1 LDKIKKLFIPENA
14 RVIVI
19 SDIHGELELFKELLN
34 KVDFNSGDYLIIN
47 GDLCEKGSNS
57 DGVVRF
63 IMELE
68 VQYPNIHVTEGNC
81 DTLVEDLME
90 ENPELLGYIKTRKH
104 SILNEWLDK
113 IGFVIGEDTT
123 VGEIT
128 ERLTCRFSKEINWL
142 LQLPTA
148 IEADDYI
155 FVHAGLE
162 DRVDWKETD
171 RMKAITFRSFL
182 HHTHNA
188 DKCVIVGH
196 WPVVNYSNN
205 IPSHN
210 PIIDEDKR
218 IIAIDGGNVIKKTGQ
233 LNALIMDQSNEKG
246 SITYIY
252 TDSFPQFELLED
264 FYADSEITGAI
275 SYPSY
280 ELVPIKAGQY
290 FTLCEQVETINK
302 LYVKNEYIY
311 QGEDGRTY
319 AKNDVS
325 CSQITVK
332 KGDIVSLIDDNCSGF
347 DLIKKN
353 GVIGWIRKGILTF
366 HDTLRNKPNSLQ
378 KKEEAPV
385 KKIQIRK
392 KRMNTPG

>member
-1 LDKIKKLFIPENA
+1 MEKIKKIFIPDNA

-19 SDIHGELELFKELLN
+19 SDIHGELELFKQLLN
-34 KVDFNSGDYLIIN
+34 KVDFNTGDYLIIN

-68 VQYPNIHVTEGNC
+68 AQYPNVHVTEGNC
-81 DTLVEDLME
+81 DTLVEDLVE
-90 ENPELLGYIKTRKH
+90 ENPALLGYLKTRQH

-123 VGEIT
+123 VGEIK
-128 ERLTCRFSKEINWL
+128 EGLTCHFSKEINWL

-162 DRVDWKETD
+162 ERVDWEETD
-171 RMKAITFRSFL
+171 RLKAITFREFL

-188 DKCVIVGH
+188 GKYVIVGH
-196 WPVVNYSNN
+196 WPVVNYSSD
-205 IPSHN
+205 ISSHK
-210 PIIDEDKR
+210 PIIDEGKKM
-218 IIAIDGGNVIKKTGQ
+218 IAIDGGNIIKITGQ
-233 LNALIMDQSNEKG
+233 LNALIIDRINKKD
-246 SITYIY
+246 SITYTY
-252 TDSFPQFELLED
+252 TDSFPKFEVLED
-264 FYADSEITGAI
+264 FHADSEMTGAI

-280 ELVPIKAGQY
+280 ELVPITAGQH

-302 LYVKNEYIY
+302 LYVKNEYIC
-311 QGEDGRTY
+311 QGENGSAY

-325 CSQITVK
+325 CAHITVK
-332 KGDIVSLIDDNCSGF
+332 KGDIVSLIDDNCSGY

-353 GVIGWIRKGILTF
+353 GAVGWIGKGILAYQ
-366 HDTLRNKPNSLQ
+366 HSLHKQSNSLLN
-378 KKEEAPV
+378 KEQTPV
-385 KKIQIRK
+385 
-392 KRMNTPG
+392 